1 MYLKTACQEFCVTVN
16 LRLKNI
22 LQTEGKLPPL
32 SSLSQMVKTAR
43 GQNHPRGLDLRD
55 AYASENSLKH
65 LLQRVDVL
73 IESPLYIPDVP
84 PFFKN
89 PRTWHQ

>member
-1 MYLKTACQEFCVTVN
+1 MEN
-16 LRLKNI
+16 
-22 LQTEGKLPPL
+22 L
-32 SSLSQMVKTAR
+32 SSNTQCNS
-43 GQNHPRGLDLRD
+43 GGLDLRD

-89 PRTWHQ
+89 SRTWHQ